1 MTPVGVKN
9 PFKSECNFTNY
20 NEKIKNLQIPS
31 NSYIIHQMGK
41 PLIPAQRRERIQEHL
56 AIHQI
61 ARTADLMDLLETS
74 EATVRRDLEW
84 LEQKGV
90 LERTHGGAIL
100 SQRVIFEQ
108 EYQQRAQHYP
118 EEKKRIGEL
127 AASLIEDGDI
137 VFVNSGTTAT
147 QVLQHIRRD
156 SRITV
161 FTNNVNAALELGDSG
176 FRYYL
181 TGGEFNARSNSLSG
195 RFALDNL
202 NMVFANKVIVG
213 VDGVSLKHGC
223 TVPTSDEAEVVR
235 KMIER
240 TKGQV
245 IVVADHSKW
254 GAVSN
259 FPVADIDKID
269 KLVTDEGFSKEAM
282 KNLAE
287 YSIEA
292 LVAQNVNV
300 EIRKPADI

>member
-1 MTPVGVKN
+1 MN
-9 PFKSECNFTNY
+9 SSNY

-31 NSYIIHQMGK
+31 NSYIIFQMGK
-41 PLIPAQRRERIQEHL
+41 PLIPAQRRERIQEYL

-61 ARTADLMDLLETS
+61 VRTGDLCNLLETS

-84 LEQKGV
+84 LEQKGI

-108 EYQQRAQHYP
+108 AYHQRAQHYP

-127 AASLIEDGDI
+127 AASLIEEGDI
-137 VFVNSGTTAT
+137 VFINSGTTAT

-161 FTNNVNAALELGDSG
+161 FTNNVNAALEIGDPG
-176 FRYYL
+176 FLYYL
-181 TGGEFNARSNSLSG
+181 TGGEFQSRSNSLSG

-202 NMVFANKVIVG
+202 NLVFANKVILG
-213 VDGVSLKHGC
+213 VDGISLKHGC
-223 TVPTSDEAEVVR
+223 TVPTNAEAEVVR
-235 KMIER
+235 RMIDR

-245 IVVADHSKW
+245 IIVADHSKW

-259 FPVADIDKID
+259 FPVASIDEID
-269 KLVTDEGFSKEAM
+269 KLVTDEGFGLSAVEDLKE
-282 KNLAE
+282 K
-287 YSIEA
+287 SIET
-292 LVAQNVNV
+292 LIVNNPN
-300 EIRKPADI
+300 IL